1 MKIALV
7 APSGV
12 PFVVGGAEKL
22 WWGLTQH
29 VNRHTPHEME
39 LVKLPSPERNFWDI
53 AQSYESFSQL
63 DLSHFDGVI
72 STKYPAWMVSHPNHV
87 VYLQHRLRGLYDTWP
102 NRLPLTPPQLPD
114 AVRPLW
120 QLLQRPDTSRDMLPD
135 IFGQIEVL
143 RQHAQQGATWVA
155 ELTALP
161 GPLVRALVHKL
172 DGIALAPESIR
183 SYLAISQV
191 VAQRKD
197 YFPVGVPV
205 EVLPHPSNLEGL
217 HSGSA
222 EFVFTASRLDGPKRI
237 DLLVNAYKQ
246 SKAQL
251 PFCIAGDGPE
261 AERLHELAA
270 GDPRIRFVGR
280 LTDTELIEHYSRAAI
295 VPFVPAQEDMGLIT
309 LEAMTAGKPV
319 LTVTDA
325 GGVTEFVTDGVN
337 GRVVEPS
344 VKALA
349 HAFDS
354 MLANPA
360 QLAAMGQAA
369 TQTAAS
375 VTWERTVQRLL
386 AAAEAG
392 LQAAAT
398 PPPETAASAA
408 RARRTERL
416 RLLVLNTFGVYPPDS
431 GGKKRVFYLYQALA
445 QRVDVTL
452 LNLGHDG
459 GAAEV
464 RHFTPHYREIRVAPS
479 AQFARREAALTRQLQ
494 RPVTDIAALLYAHEL
509 TEFCDAFKHL
519 LPDTDVVVAAH
530 AYFGPLIQTLWH
542 GPVWYDAHNVEADI
556 KADVLGTPKLANLDG
571 MDTEKPA
578 SDFSIPRNQIEA
590 AQWAVK
596 RVAAAEQQLV
606 RHAQRVL
613 CVSNADRKRLM
624 ALYGRATDEMDL
636 VPNGTVVPEDAW
648 LDKKRRD
655 ELKRNLGLAKW
666 PLALFVGAYHGPNLD
681 AVEAVVDMAQQCPDW
696 CFAVA
701 GSVGK
706 HLDGRTLPSNLYM
719 LGLVSEAELTT
730 LLRAADVGL
739 NPMLQGSGTNL
750 KMLDYAGHGA
760 LVLSTPTG
768 ARGLAFV
775 AGEHYM
781 ECEVSQFAT
790 TLQQLGTSSTLASDW
805 HDMRTQARQQVANV
819 YDWRVV
825 AAGVLEP

>member
-29 VNRHTPHEME
+29 VNQHTPHEME
-39 LVKLPSPERNFWDI
+39 LVKLPSPERNFWEI
-53 AQSYESFSQL
+53 AQSYERFSQL

-102 NRLPLTPPQLPD
+102 SRLPLTPPKLPD
-114 AVRPLW
+114 TVRPLW
-120 QLLQRPDTSRDMLPD
+120 RLLQQTETSRAALPE
-135 IFGQIEVL
+135 IFERVRELQRYQE
-143 RQHAQQGATWVA
+143 QGAAWVS

-172 DGIALAPESIR
+172 DAIALAPGAVR

-217 HSGSA
+217 HPGPA

-251 PFCIAGDGPE
+251 PFYIAGDGPE

-295 VPFVPAQEDMGLIT
+295 VPFVPEQEDMGLIT

-325 GGVTEFVTDGVN
+325 GGVTEFVTDGIN

-354 MLANPA
+354 MLANPV

-386 AAAEAG
+386 AAAEAR

-445 QRVDVTL
+445 QRLDVTL

-459 GAAEV
+459 GATEV

-613 CVSNADRKRLM
+613 CVSNADRERLM

-681 AVEAVVDMAQQCPDW
+681 AVEVVVDMAQQCPEW

-706 HLDGRTLPSNLYM
+706 HLDGRALPSNLYV
-719 LGLVSEAELTT
+719 LGVVNEAELTT

-760 LVLSTPTG
+760 LVVSSPTG
-768 ARGLAFV
+768 ARGLALV
-775 AGEHYM
+775 ADEHYL
-781 ECEVSQFAT
+781 EREVADFAA
-790 TLQQLGTSSTLASDW
+790 TLQGLTTQTPAPY
-805 HDMRTQARQQVANV
+805 HEMRARARRQIELS
-819 YDWRVV
+819 YDWGVI
-825 AAGVLEP
+825 AAGLLEH